1 MEGGTIIDSL
11 SLLVNPKQP
20 IPPRVSEIT
29 HINDNMVADAP
40 TAEQAIPQLMDF
52 IGDAYLAAHNADF
65 DIPVLRAELKRLD
78 REWQGPVLD
87 TLGLARKMYPDLKNH
102 KLASVCKQCGVSL
115 KNAHRA
121 VHDATA
127 TAQCLRVML
136 QEAGAQFGVKCLN
149 ELDAKIGTR
158 AIGKSYHIILLVKSQ
173 EGLVNLNRLVSI
185 SHLDY
190 FKRQPHM
197 PRQVIQQYREG
208 IILGS
213 ACEAG

>member
-1 MEGGTIIDSL
+1 M
-11 SLLVNPKQP
+11 
-20 IPPRVSEIT
+20 
-29 HINDNMVADAP
+29 
-40 TAEQAIPQLMDF
+40 
-52 IGDAYLAAHNADF
+52 
-65 DIPVLRAELKRLD
+65 
-78 REWQGPVLD
+78 
-87 TLGLARKMYPDLKNH
+87 ARKLYPDLKNH
-102 KLASVCKQCGVSL
+102 KLNSVCKHCGVSL

-127 TAQCLRVML
+127 TAQCLQVML
-136 QEAGAQFGVKCLN
+136 AEAKEKYGVERFN
-149 ELDAKIGTR
+149 QLDVKIETR
-158 AIGKSYHIILLVKSQ
+158 AIGKSYHIILLVKTQ

-213 ACEAG
+213 ACEAGELFQAVYANAPHERLVEIASWYDFL